1 MSFFDSEIVRKEAE
15 EISLK
20 QQEILNRMP
29 FITMM
34 ETDDKI
40 NFFDA
45 MIELIERQKVF
56 YMRLNLSDDPDA
68 NEMKSQFRSAAAM
81 LGMDTKKM
89 NMMEIYDGFKKN
101 MENVR
106 QQVLDGEL

>member
-1 MSFFDSEIVRKEAE
+1 MSFFDSEIVRQEAQ

-29 FITMM
+29 FIPMM
-34 ETDDKI
+34 ESDDKVD
-40 NFFDA
+40 FFDA
-45 MIELIERQKVF
+45 MLDLIERQKVF
-56 YMRLNLSDDPDA
+56 YMRLNLSDDPMA
-68 NEMKSQFRSAAAM
+68 VEMKDQFRNAAKM
-81 LGMDTKKM
+81 LGMDTSKM

-106 QQVLDGEL
+106 QQVLDGDL

>member
-45 MIELIERQKVF
+45 MLDLIERQKVF
-56 YMRLNLSDDPDA
+56 YMRLNLSDDPMA
-68 NEMKSQFRSAAAM
+68 VEMKDQFRSAAAM

-106 QQVLDGEL
+106 QQVLDGDL

>member
-68 NEMKSQFRSAAAM
+68 NEMKAQFRNAATM

>member
-1 MSFFDSEIVRKEAE
+1 
-15 EISLK
+15 
-20 QQEILNRMP
+20 
-29 FITMM
+29 MM

-45 MIELIERQKVF
+45 MLDLIERQKVF
-56 YMRLNLSDDPDA
+56 YMRLNLSDDPMA
-68 NEMKSQFRSAAAM
+68 VEMKDQFRSAAVM

-106 QQVLDGEL
+106 QQVLDGDL